1 MLWQHMKV
9 CIKNQYINIYF
20 FFYFITLFTLHVYAD
35 KHTALKSVWKCLY
48 YFYRLFHCPWDVYY
62 YVAKH
67 KPIDMKLD
75 ETIIFSKILLSTMK
89 YGGLKMQVC
98 ILSVFFFLQN
108 LKGHLRVQLILH
120 EHMTNAFILI
130 HVFCLQAMCV
140 SLVNATSVSFWGN
153 VWVMFY
159 WNIKWENSHM
169 PVHNQFYLKL
179 QWNERPVFFFS
190 EVHCAV
196 AFVYLLWLLQWPYYG

>member
-1 MLWQHMKV
+1 MLWQHRKV

-48 YFYRLFHCPWDVYY
+48 YFYLLFHCPWDVYY

-98 ILSVFFFLQN
+98 ILSVFFFSKIWKVIYEFSWYFMNIWQM
-108 LKGHLRVQLILH
+108 HSYW
-120 EHMTNAFILI
+120 F
-130 HVFCLQAMCV
+130 MC
-140 SLVNATSVSFWGN
+140 SVS
-153 VWVMFY
+153 
-159 WNIKWENSHM
+159 K
-169 PVHNQFYLKL
+169 Q
-179 QWNERPVFFFS
+179 
-190 EVHCAV
+190 C
-196 AFVYLLWLLQWPYYG
+196 VYLW